1 MLVLTAIS
9 PEKNATRI
17 IYVKT
22 LFNELCKITN
32 SELIWIVCQ
41 PELTQKYKNQDESIH
56 SIHEYKNGLDLIKQ
70 HQPDVILLNSGI
82 EVLQY
87 SVSVA
92 ANFLHIPMIGFS
104 VSKID
109 VSQYLLPGSY
119 NLSKRIFSNTV
130 PTDSP
135 DQKKFLRR
143 GKFMLYKLLF
153 SIRTKCAIHYSFHKI
168 FKDFFTDLYI
178 YSFNKSLPRNKLLN
192 LHFIHQESQIPI
204 LVELGLSKDKLL
216 VIGSILMDKIYQN
229 SLNRTTKISQSN
241 KIKILIITDSLFEH
255 GIWTSKQRDTF
266 LRDLFLK
273 LKNESNISFSL
284 KIHPV
289 NESFV
294 YYEKL
299 LDELQI
305 KTTIYQSENL
315 WSVIS
320 NFDMVI
326 SYGYST
332 AHTEIA
338 FSEMKMILLNDG
350 VNLSRFPLVE
360 ESIDSGHIQYC
371 STLKNLI
378 PTINSFFKSV
388 LSPSEKFIKKRN
400 DLFYKFDGKSAE
412 RGATAI
418 LSLIKDKKTGNN

>member
-1 MLVLTAIS
+1 MVLSAIS
-9 PEKNATRI
+9 PDSNSTRI
-17 IYVKT
+17 TYVQALLEELRKKT
-22 LFNELCKITN
+22 PTHI
-32 SELIWIVCQ
+32 IWVVCQ
-41 PELTQKYKNQDESIH
+41 PDHTTSSETNHESIH
-56 SIHEYKNGLDLIKQ
+56 SIHRYKNGLDLIKQ
-70 HQPDVILLNSGI
+70 HTPDVILLNSGI

-87 SVSVA
+87 SASIA
-92 ANFLHIPMIGFS
+92 ADFLHIPMVGFS

-109 VSQYLLPGSY
+109 SSQYLLPGSY
-119 NLSKRIFSNTV
+119 NLSKRIFSTTV

-378 PTINSFFKSV
+378 PTINSFFKSI

-400 DLFYKFDGKSAE
+400 DLFSKFDGKSAE

-418 LSLIKDKKTGNN
+418 LSLIKNKKTGNN